1 MELPF
6 HMVQGYIINKHENLP
21 VISKWKTKLKSIS
34 FFKSMDSHSQ
44 TSPWGAPAPKSST
57 SPVEA
62 PGPVVQLCP
71 VPLVLSHWLRDTGH
85 LSPSCLLSP
94 GICVVSL
101 PKNIQEIKKWA
112 TIELAAYSNMLRLQ
126 NNQNKPQRNGICY
139 FTNGNLWP
147 RVLPLPPRRA
157 TPSIPARFMAALL
170 PTCAGIFSARGR
182 SFHIQAVSWIHQE
195 IDSS

>member
-6 HMVQGYIINKHENLP
+6 HMFQGYIINKHENLP

-34 FFKSMDSHSQ
+34 FFKSMDSHSH
-44 TSPWGAPAPKSST
+44 SSST
-57 SPVEA
+57 SPVEEL
-62 PGPVVQLCP
+62 GPVVQLCP

-112 TIELAAYSNMLRLQ
+112 TIELAAYSNILRLQ
-126 NNQNKPQRNGICY
+126 NNQNKSQRNLICY
-139 FTNGNLWP
+139 FTNGNLRP

-182 SFHIQAVSWIHQE
+182 SFHIRAVSWIH
-195 IDSS
+195 